1 MKTPDTAKTVSS
13 ATRQGAQILPFTFPA
28 RTNTAC
34 SEILA
39 RLLSGEVLTGMDGV
53 FEVSTTRLAAHVH
66 YLAESYGV
74 PTEANDRAVGCNDGR
89 VVTVKAYSLPHNV
102 IQSARAAGAAPWI
115 ASVRADRAALR
126 AKAAQAQAQ
135 AARMNAARKRHT
147 PPGQGDLFVNGGA
160 AC

>member
-1 MKTPDTAKTVSS
+1 MKTPDTTKAVSS
-13 ATRQGAQILPFTFPA
+13 VTRQGAQIMPFNFPA

-34 SEILA
+34 AEILA
-39 RLLSGEVLTGMDGV
+39 RMLSGEVLTGMDGV

-74 PTEANDRAVGCNDGR
+74 ATEANDRAVGCNDGR
-89 VVTVKAYSLPHNV
+89 VVTVKAYSLPHSV
-102 IQSARAAGAAPWI
+102 IQRARAAGAGRWI

-126 AKAAQAQAQ
+126 AKAAQAQQ
-135 AARMNAARKRHT
+135 EAARMNAARKRYA

-160 AC
+160 A

>member
-1 MKTPDTAKTVSS
+1 MKTPDTTKAVSS

-66 YLAESYGV
+66 YLAES
-74 PTEANDRAVGCNDGR
+74 
-89 VVTVKAYSLPHNV
+89 
-102 IQSARAAGAAPWI
+102 
-115 ASVRADRAALR
+115 
-126 AKAAQAQAQ
+126 
-135 AARMNAARKRHT
+135 
-147 PPGQGDLFVNGGA
+147 
-160 AC
+160 